1 MKRNRFINL
10 KAVGWML
17 FLVAA
22 LSACREDDAGTPQ
35 AKMRTISL
43 NFPAI
48 QPYTASRAD
57 NNVSAIEG
65 ESTFHTADIWVFDSN
80 QTGEDVKAAAYK
92 HIEDAERYTTNTGEL
107 RTELTIPREITNV
120 DIYVITNNSAQD
132 LNANSTRTVLQAATF
147 KEKLDN
153 ETSPELASKG
163 LLMSRIIT
171 GIPVDQLS
179 GGYDASTQLPLER
192 GVAKIACFFAK
203 ESESTQAEITG
214 ITVSGATDRGSVFPE
229 DVTFENKDTRPSAA
243 NVPAGVTNTETVP
256 ITPPSAIQVLAED
269 ATLARGDEED
279 AQNYVTR
286 LNQIAS
292 STNDYYLFE
301 ADATDMTVT
310 IQYTL
315 GTEEV
320 KTATV
325 ELDKDVIRNHYVV
338 ITGTVKGG
346 ILKLEYLA
354 LQWKNAN
361 SAIGWN
367 AQFKIAAWN
376 SDDYDAPNLTDAKVG
391 DEEAAYCYVVYPRY
405 EDNNDGDKDDHDGL
419 TNKPSYAGFYFQ
431 LTEPKGAVWKAYL
444 REPNGNQN
452 FRFGTG
458 QYRLEEN
465 GPYERFCVSTGI
477 AREEPYQIQITA
489 KNAWTNTDFE
499 NLINTPW
506 GNQVENTEVY
516 ADFYIMISL
525 DGVEEYPL
533 EINAPDESITASHWL
548 GKRRFAGGKNEYI
561 RIWQLKAQESKGF
574 DELIENLPTTHS
586 IKQYWQSNGSNN

>member
-256 ITPPSAIQVLAED
+256 ITPPSAIQELAED